1 MKFYSKR
8 DIWTGVFLLGL
19 VASILVS
26 ALRNSTFS
34 IWHIAVPLVF
44 LILYWILAGT
54 KFMIEEDNLFIK
66 SGPYKYK
73 IKISE
78 IIYINM
84 SRKTVSSPSLLF
96 GRIEIKSEYK
106 YIVISPP
113 NNKISF
119 LKLLKEKNSNIKFN

>member
-8 DIWTGVFLLGL
+8 DVWLGVI
-19 VASILVS
+19 SIGFILSVLVS

-34 IWHIAVPLVF
+34 IWQIAIPAVF
-44 LILYWILAGT
+44 LILYWILVGT
-54 KFMIEEDNLFIK
+54 KYIIEEDDLLIK

-78 IIYINM
+78 ITYINM
-84 SRKTVSSPSLLF
+84 TRKTVSTPSLLF
-96 GRIEIKSEYK
+96 GRIEIKSENN
-106 YIVISPP
+106 YIVTSPP

-119 LKLLKEKNSNIKFN
+119 LKLLKEKNPNITFN